1 VQLTGLG
8 TPNQMRKF
16 VKDGTVQGF
25 ELWDPGALGSLA
37 GIAAVNLASGKITGK
52 EGESFDAGDLGT
64 KTIGANGEV
73 LLGKPTVFT
82 KDNIDNFKF

>member
-1 VQLTGLG
+1 MNARIAGL
-8 TPNQMRKF
+8 
-16 VKDGTVQGF
+16 VVVATVLG
-25 ELWDPGALGSLA
+25 GSLA
-37 GIAAVNLASGKITGK
+37 SVPMTDVVLATAS
-52 EGESFDAGDLGT
+52 ESLCGASSLCPADPPPDAGDQGT